1 MRFYQDI
8 PEPEENPPIGKN
20 SFLKKM
26 KKTAYVLSFL
36 AFLVGVI
43 TIFLIFNI
51 MSSKEK
57 GMDLYKT
64 IEQGKVE
71 NHYLMV
77 KMVHYKKSAKED
89 PDDVSH
95 IYHEVYGS
103 SQEKFQRGDLVK
115 FNHSLITQQT
125 MVDGETFDMVDYR
138 NIFYRI
144 PKQNVN
150 ETLLK
155 RIGF

>member
-8 PEPEENPPIGKN
+8 PGPEENSPTGEN
-20 SFLKKM
+20 SFLKNILKYL
-26 KKTAYVLSFL
+26 KIFIIIIASCSLIAT
-36 AFLVGVI
+36 
-43 TIFLIFNI
+43 FLIINN
-51 MSSKEK
+51 MPSKQKE
-57 GMDLYKT
+57 MDLYKT
-64 IEQGKVE
+64 IEQGEVE
-71 NHYLMV
+71 NNYLMV

-103 SQEKFQRGDLVK
+103 SQEKFQPGDLVK